1 MVQLNASKIILIVLV
16 ILICFLLGYFVD
28 NSRRNYYKK
37 PNNSIF
43 DDLSNINMSSDIE
56 NNLDNNSEGCINDC
70 LPKLEKICKENQT
83 AILNAVEKVDDV
95 NNQFLCKEDEKVE
108 SYKFDKIN
116 LQQNFKTL
124 TNKED
129 SSIIAENSKN
139 TFLLNKQPAT
149 EDFSLFRGE
158 KEKFLVFDVL
168 FNNSFN
174 NVIVCNVKNTLTNF
188 LSCIQI
194 TSNIPLK
201 LLLKKYTPCF
211 ISMFVYNFFYEVKQ
225 SEIIIQN
232 FIDDV
237 CYIGTPICNS
247 IFKLL
252 DPNYKCN
259 LVGEESLISNFKYLD
274 SDINVIIKFLRYF
287 LSKKNT
293 KPCENL
299 HEEVDGKEYLF
310 FKSASEDTVW
320 YKTVIE
326 CLSKNKLLACIH
338 EDKIF
343 IAKEFYSGYF
353 STLDFLIY
361 IYGNLLAE
369 MITGKKMNI

>member
-16 ILICFLLGYFVD
+16 ILIICFLLGYFVD

-124 TNKED
+124 TNEED

-139 TFLLNKQPAT
+139 TFLLNKKPAT

-174 NVIVCNVKNTLTNF
+174 NVIICNVKNTLTNF

-201 LLLKKYTPCF
+201 LLLKKYTHALFQCLF
-211 ISMFVYNFFYEVKQ
+211 IIFFMK
-225 SEIIIQN
+225 
-232 FIDDV
+232 
-237 CYIGTPICNS
+237 
-247 IFKLL
+247 
-252 DPNYKCN
+252 
-259 LVGEESLISNFKYLD
+259 
-274 SDINVIIKFLRYF
+274 
-287 LSKKNT
+287 
-293 KPCENL
+293 
-299 HEEVDGKEYLF
+299 
-310 FKSASEDTVW
+310 
-320 YKTVIE
+320 
-326 CLSKNKLLACIH
+326 
-338 EDKIF
+338 
-343 IAKEFYSGYF
+343 
-353 STLDFLIY
+353 
-361 IYGNLLAE
+361 
-369 MITGKKMNI
+369 